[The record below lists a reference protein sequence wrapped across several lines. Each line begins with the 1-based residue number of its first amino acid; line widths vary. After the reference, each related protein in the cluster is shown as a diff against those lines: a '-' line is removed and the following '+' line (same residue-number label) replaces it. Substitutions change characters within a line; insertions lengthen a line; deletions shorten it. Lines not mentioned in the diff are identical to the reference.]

1 MKLSAYAK
9 REGIGY
15 RAAWD
20 RFCKGRIPG
29 ATLDSSGHI
38 LVPEPE
44 SMLLP
49 MAAVYARVSSHQQ
62 KEDLDRQAE
71 RLVVYANARGY
82 QVVTVVK
89 EIASG
94 VNDHRPRL
102 TKLLSNPEWGTLV
115 VEHKD
120 RLSRVGFG

>member
-1 MKLSAYAK
+1 MKLSTYAK

-20 RFCKGRIPG
+20 RFRKGRIPG

-62 KEDLDRQAE
+62 KEDLDRQGE

-120 RLSRVGFG
+120 RLS